1 MYFIYNFSLS
11 QVMILRNHG
20 IVIWGETI
28 EEVFSMAQ
36 NAVKACS
43 FQVNTFISLYL
54 LCTLCKS
61 LLKLSALLQQHRT
74 LQQTNQS
81 SARIV
86 EPSTIFKKVATEREL
101 TVAG

>member
-1 MYFIYNFSLS
+1 
-11 QVMILRNHG
+11 MILRNHG

-43 FQVNTFISLYL
+43 FQVNTFISLYMYL

-61 LLKLSALLQQHRT
+61 LLKLSALSQQHRT